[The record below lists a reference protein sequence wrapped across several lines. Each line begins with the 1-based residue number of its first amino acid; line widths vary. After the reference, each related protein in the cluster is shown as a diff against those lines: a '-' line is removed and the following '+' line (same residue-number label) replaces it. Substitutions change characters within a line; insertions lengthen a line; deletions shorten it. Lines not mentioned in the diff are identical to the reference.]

1 MAGMAASNIVGL
13 AIILTAASTL
23 HPGGITEIETS
34 AQAAEALRP
43 LAGPLASTLFAL
55 GIVGTGLLAVT
66 VLAGSAAY
74 AIGEALR
81 WPTGLTRKPMKAK
94 AFNGTI
100 MLATVIGAVLN
111 FTPINPIKALVWT
124 AVING
129 IVAVPVMGDHDV
141 FRHTPGC
148 ARAVRRHRGAQ
159 MAWMADHRRDGC
171 GCCNDGGGRLRLTC
185 RA

>member
-55 GIVGTGLLAVT
+55 GIVGTGLLAVS

-81 WPTGLTRKPMKAK
+81 WPTGLTRKAHESKSLQRNNHARDRDR
-94 AFNGTI
+94 G
-100 MLATVIGAVLN
+100 GAQLHAD
-111 FTPINPIKALVWT
+111 KSDKGACLD
-124 AVING
+124 G
-129 IVAVPVMGDHDV
+129 GDQRHRRRSGHGDHDV
-141 FRHTPGC
+141 FRT
-148 ARAVRRHRGAQ
+148 
-159 MAWMADHRRDGC
+159 RRDVVGQFVVT
-171 GCCNDGGGRLRLTC
+171 GVLKSLGWLTTVVM
-185 RA
+185 AVAVVTMGVAAFA